1 MSMGSSPSI
10 TFESQ
15 AQATAAPSA
24 PVPVQPARP
33 GDATAPTAVT
43 ATSQGG
49 TGTATT
55 VQPPPIVYDRDEI
68 PDEVIPLVGMTLG
81 IIMSMVILFPIARAI
96 GKWIDR
102 RTDKSLMR
110 IADVAPQLRQLQE
123 SVDAMAIELE
133 RISEAQRFQAKLMA
147 EPKAPA
153 ALEGGGTR
161 G

>member
-1 MSMGSSPSI
+1 MSMGSSPSV
-10 TFESQ
+10 TFEPQ
-15 AQATAAPSA
+15 AQATAAPPA

-33 GDATAPTAVT
+33 GDATAPVAVT

-55 VQPPPIVYDRDEI
+55 TQPPVIYERDEI

-147 EPKAPA
+147 ESKPPA